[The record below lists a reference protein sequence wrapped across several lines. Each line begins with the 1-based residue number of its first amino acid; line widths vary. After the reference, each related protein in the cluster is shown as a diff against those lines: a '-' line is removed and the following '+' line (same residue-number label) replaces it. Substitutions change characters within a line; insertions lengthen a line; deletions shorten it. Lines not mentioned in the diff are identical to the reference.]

1 MSVQASLFSKCEE
14 IQTLRPGV
22 ILLPSFFVSVII
34 LPEIKSVLQKAV
46 LRYFITPGGK
56 KMSVAMSNCGDY
68 GWISDRKG
76 YRYSRED
83 PLSKKPWPPIPP
95 LLYKLVQE
103 AAELAG
109 FPKFDPNVCLINC
122 YQPGAKMSLHQ
133 DKDEADA
140 LRGDAQPIVSFS
152 LGLPAI
158 FLLGG
163 LKRSDKTQSLV
174 LQDGD
179 ALVFGG
185 PARLMFH
192 GIKPLAA
199 GEDALLGAQR
209 INLTFR
215 RAYN

>member
-1 MSVQASLFSKCEE
+1 
-14 IQTLRPGV
+14 
-22 ILLPSFFVSVII
+22 
-34 LPEIKSVLQKAV
+34 
-46 LRYFITPGGK
+46 
-56 KMSVAMSNCGDY
+56 
-68 GWISDRKG
+68 
-76 YRYSRED
+76 
-83 PLSKKPWPPIPP
+83 
-95 LLYKLVQE
+95 
-103 AAELAG
+103 
-109 FPKFDPNVCLINC
+109 
-122 YQPGAKMSLHQ
+122 MSLHQ

-140 LRGDAQPIVSFS
+140 LRSDAQPIVSFS

-158 FLLGG
+158 FLVGG